1 MLELRP
7 CLGWFHVS
15 GFNWKLRLK
24 SKSLFLKDNVSTFH
38 TNQNGF
44 LQEVMLLWFS
54 N

>member
-7 CLGWFHVS
+7 CLGWFHVF

-24 SKSLFLKDNVSTFH
+24 SKSLFYTS
-38 TNQNGF
+38 QNGF